1 MRGFFNVGGLNSNVV
16 SEMAKNSKPS
26 TGVNKIPFWNDFLK
40 TVFIH
45 VIPSYLNQVKYNYWY
60 MDAYTAGVKG

>member
-1 MRGFFNVGGLNSNVV
+1 
-16 SEMAKNSKPS
+16 MAKNSKPS